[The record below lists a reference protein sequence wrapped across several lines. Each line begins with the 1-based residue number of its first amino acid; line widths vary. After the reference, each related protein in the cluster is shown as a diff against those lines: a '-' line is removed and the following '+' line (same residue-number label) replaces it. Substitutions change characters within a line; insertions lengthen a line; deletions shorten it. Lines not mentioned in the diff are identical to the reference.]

1 MKADGHNNHKWVSVY
16 HYSLKIFLFCSSV
29 QNWYLCARKCP
40 YILYALRPSLKEV
53 SPTLTALQVLCFTC
67 SHVYLPC
74 GWLCQRLVLFVLYLP
89 LNFLFAASTQSLLA
103 NTQNVLSALA
113 SVILGIFEGAGV
125 LILLGPGP
133 VRIAFLGAHCH
144 CFQKEKHSQWLNK
157 FKRDFNSF
165 ISAERDVI
173 VKYRLGLWMQ

>member
-1 MKADGHNNHKWVSVY
+1 MGTAIINESVY
-16 HYSLKIFLFCSSV
+16 HYSLKTVLFCSSV

-40 YILYALRPSLKEV
+40 CVYSSPPSLKEV
-53 SPTLTALQVLCFTC
+53 SPTPTLTALQVLCFTC
-67 SHVYLPC
+67 SHIYLPS
-74 GWLCQRLVLFVLYLP
+74 GWLRQRLVLFVLYLP

-103 NTQNVLSALA
+103 NTENVLSALA

-144 CFQKEKHSQWLNK
+144 CFQKEKHSQ
-157 FKRDFNSF
+157 
-165 ISAERDVI
+165 
-173 VKYRLGLWMQ
+173 

>member
-1 MKADGHNNHKWVSVY
+1 MGTTIINESLYTITVSRFSFFAVQF
-16 HYSLKIFLFCSSV
+16 KIGIYVLG
-29 QNWYLCARKCP
+29 NAHIY
-40 YILYALRPSLKEV
+40 KEV

-144 CFQKEKHSQWLNK
+144 CFQKEKHSQ
-157 FKRDFNSF
+157 
-165 ISAERDVI
+165 
-173 VKYRLGLWMQ
+173 